1 MPVLRRKRQIRP
13 DGERR
18 DIMRIKIEDF
28 LLSVCPDQ
36 TNCKTTLQGE
46 RDTDSII
53 LFSFKGLIDLSAV
66 GCRSG
71 FRAGTKGI
79 KLENVSKV

>member
-53 LFSFKGLIDLSAV
+53 LRSFQFKKTGTKQ
-66 GCRSG
+66 G
-71 FRAGTKGI
+71 FRCLIRPRFPG
-79 KLENVSKV
+79 